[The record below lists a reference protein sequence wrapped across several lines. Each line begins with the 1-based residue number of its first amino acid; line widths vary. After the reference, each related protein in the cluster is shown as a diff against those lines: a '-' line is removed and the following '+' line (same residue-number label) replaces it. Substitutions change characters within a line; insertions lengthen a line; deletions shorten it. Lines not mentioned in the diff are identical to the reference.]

1 MKLRGVVLL
10 GSEEDG
16 RKAWS
21 RQFSKFFQCRS
32 INERKRKRKRRKE
45 KISKASRSRLTLGS
59 RRSNFERD
67 GFPHFTLCYPVRV
80 RIYIYYTVIRR
91 SSWDFVPLF
100 ESSFRL
106 KRFNLWFWKG
116 RGFWREEGLVCF
128 LDRIFRGI
136 RLIVK

>member
-32 INERKRKRKRRKE
+32 INERKRKRKRREE

-67 GFPHFTLCYPVRV
+67 GFPHFTLSYPVRV

-106 KRFNLWFWKG
+106 KRGLICGFGKG
-116 RGFWREEGLVCF
+116 EGFGGKKDWSVF
-128 LDRIFRGI
+128 
-136 RLIVK
+136 